1 MSPSKISSILSPHP
15 PPTHALTSI
24 LVIPLSGGLEILFD
38 HKKKQKVV
46 LEHIG
51 DDGVLPLRD
60 LLEYMRDNLLTDRPE
75 LFMQQDTV

>member
-1 MSPSKISSILSPHP
+1 
-15 PPTHALTSI
+15 
-24 LVIPLSGGLEILFD
+24 
-38 HKKKQKVV
+38 VV